1 MPNRVVRADILES
14 DKVNKLSW
22 AGEVFYRRL
31 MSILDDYGFGDGR
44 IAILRSKL
52 YPLRLDKVSESDIIK
67 WLSECESA
75 GLVRLY
81 EVSGRPYLEMFNFG
95 QTLRQKKA
103 KFPKLESTCEQMQ
116 ADAITCEQMSPER
129 KGKETE
135 KKAPF
140 DPSDYYDNPETA
152 FEDIKANELLMEQ
165 LEKIVRSHGILTA
178 SKVAVM
184 LGAKK
189 FLSIE
194 GAKDGFHART
204 RKDVKD
210 HFINWINKNAKQ
222 LT

>member
-52 YPLRLDKVSESDIIK
+52 YPLRLDKVSESDITK
-67 WLSECESA
+67 WLAECESA

-81 EVSGRPYLEMFNFG
+81 QVSDRPYLEMFNFG

-103 KFPKLESTCEQMQ
+103 KFPTCEQMQ
-116 ADAITCEQMSPER
+116 ADASTCEQMSPER
-129 KGKETE
+129 KGNETE
-135 KKAPF
+135 RKVPPF
-140 DPSDYYDNPETA
+140 DPSDYYNNPEEA
-152 FEDIKANELLMEQ
+152 FEDIKNNEVQMENLLR
-165 LEKIVRSHGILTA
+165 LVKSYGYATT
-178 SKVAVM
+178 SKVTVM
-184 LGAKK
+184 LAAKK

-194 GAKDGFHART
+194 GAKDGFTSRT
-204 RKDVKD
+204 KKDVKD
-210 HFINWINKNAKQ
+210 HFINWINKNGSK
-222 LT
+222 LHE